1 MAADR
6 LSNQG
11 PIGPR
16 ELASGIDTLIISLRG
31 ELPDLVALDLANAKA
46 DAIELQTAVEV
57 IFGGVAWQVQPW
69 SFGKYPFNLS
79 HEFGF
84 LGITTSKALPTM
96 RWQPRAEAL
105 HGFGPS
111 AIAQWLINLTE
122 SEVGPMSCTVSR
134 IDLHADFQGLFFNA
148 DDKESFIC
156 RARSCKAVWDEGVF
170 SGFTFGSRG
179 SKAASARIYDKSLEI
194 VKKGGTYWYEVWNNA
209 FDPGETVWR
218 IEFEF
223 HRGFLRKFGIDSL
236 DQAFISMGGLW
247 KYATEEWLSL
257 RIQTLDETHSRWP
270 VEPTWQAIQ
279 GASLTSNAIG
289 LERVRIARRNDDLH
303 RTIPQVNG
311 WLARL
316 GAILGHESTE
326 DVIDSLPQIV
336 ELYERSSK
344 IKFGSR
350 IDRKRKE
357 MGLP

>member
-148 DDKESFIC
+148 DDLQSC
-156 RARSCKAVWDEGVF
+156 LGRRSV
-170 SGFTFGSRG
+170 
-179 SKAASARIYDKSLEI
+179 
-194 VKKGGTYWYEVWNNA
+194 
-209 FDPGETVWR
+209 
-218 IEFEF
+218 
-223 HRGFLRKFGIDSL
+223 
-236 DQAFISMGGLW
+236 
-247 KYATEEWLSL
+247 
-257 RIQTLDETHSRWP
+257 
-270 VEPTWQAIQ
+270 
-279 GASLTSNAIG
+279 
-289 LERVRIARRNDDLH
+289 
-303 RTIPQVNG
+303 
-311 WLARL
+311 
-316 GAILGHESTE
+316 
-326 DVIDSLPQIV
+326 
-336 ELYERSSK
+336 
-344 IKFGSR
+344 
-350 IDRKRKE
+350 
-357 MGLP
+357 